1 MKKFIKLVGTHG
13 SGKSTLIKEISN
25 VLTGL
30 NCEKWESTLIPPI
43 IAYNHCDC
51 NKFAVIGFWKEGAIR
66 NGMDP
71 LHQNKKFQ
79 TLKHYKNG
87 NEKLVFNF
95 KDKIEKGQI
104 DTNINADVIFE
115 DGVVTYSPGIHN
127 ALNDKFE
134 LYMFHL
140 DYPYEVCK
148 ERYIDRGSEFKP
160 EITEE
165 SIKRKIKEAKDVFDK
180 LTIKNKFK
188 LSGTIEENVAN
199 VIEIAKLIPCRCMSH
214 KIICNEIHKDMEEI
228 KKEEPKKRTSLFE

>member
-1 MKKFIKLVGTHG
+1 MIKYIKLVGTHG
-13 SGKSTLIKEISN
+13 SGKTSLIKAISN
-25 VLTGL
+25 TLTGL
-30 NCEKWESTLIPPI
+30 QCELWQNTSIPPI
-43 IAYNHCDC
+43 ISYNHCDC
-51 NKFAVIGFWKEGAIR
+51 NRFAMIGFWKEGAIR

-79 TLKHYKNG
+79 TMKKYKNG

-104 DTNINADVIFE
+104 DSNINADVIFE

-127 ALNDKFE
+127 ALDAKFE

-148 ERYIDRGSEFKP
+148 ERYIGRGSEFKP

-165 SIKRKIKEAKDVFDK
+165 SIKRKIKEANDVFDK
-180 LTIKNKFK
+180 LTIRNKFK
-188 LSGTIEENVAN
+188 LSGTIEENVKK
-199 VIEIAKLIPCRCMSH
+199 VIEITKLKECLCMKNKLKPDEIPN
-214 KIICNEIHKDMEEI
+214 IIR
-228 KKEEPKKRTSLFE
+228 KRRSLFD